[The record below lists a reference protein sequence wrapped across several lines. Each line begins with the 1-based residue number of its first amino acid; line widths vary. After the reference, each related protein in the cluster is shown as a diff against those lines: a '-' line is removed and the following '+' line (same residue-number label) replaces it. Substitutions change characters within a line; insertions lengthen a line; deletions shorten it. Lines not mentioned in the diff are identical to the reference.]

1 MDRLR
6 RLAPFALGAAAVAAA
21 AVLARRRAHEADLA
35 LLRGRVVVITGGSRG
50 LGFGLARMLAGAGA
64 LVTIAARDQDE
75 LRRAHDAL
83 VAEGLRVDTVR
94 CDVRDEHDA
103 AALLG
108 HVEEHVGPVDV
119 LINDAGAI
127 EVGSVWDQSLDDF
140 RESVETHVF
149 GPLHTM
155 RAVLPAMRARGEG
168 RIANIA
174 SIGGLIAPPHLTPY
188 AAGKFGLV
196 GLSQGF
202 AAEVAHDGI
211 SVTTVCPGLMRT
223 GSPDHAW
230 FKGRTKAEYTWFAI
244 AASMPLLS
252 TSAEAAARRI
262 VHAIARR
269 RPFLS
274 ITPLT
279 RIAQIANGLMPATTT
294 RLLALGAR
302 ALPPPRYDEG
312 GKRSGEA
319 SHSPLAPSLLTALD
333 RLAKRRYNE

>member
-6 RLAPFALGAAAVAAA
+6 RLAPIALGAAAVAAA
-21 AVLARRRAHEADLA
+21 ALLARRRAHRADLA
-35 LLRGRVVVITGGSRG
+35 RLRGRIVVITGGSRG
-50 LGFGLARMLAGAGA
+50 LGYGLARMLASGGA
-64 LVTIAARDQDE
+64 LVTIAARDAEE
-75 LRRAHDAL
+75 LRRAQQSLA
-83 VAEGLRVDTVR
+83 AEGLRVETVR

-103 AALLG
+103 ASLIA
-108 HVEEHVGPVDV
+108 HVQEHAGPVDV
-119 LINDAGAI
+119 LINDAGVI

-174 SIGGLIAPPHLTPY
+174 SLGGLVAPPHLTPY

-230 FKGRTKAEYTWFAI
+230 FKGRTKAEYTWFAL
-244 AASMPLLS
+244 AASMPLVS
-252 TSAEAAARRI
+252 TSADAAARRI
-262 VHAIARR
+262 IHAIARR
-269 RPFLS
+269 RPFLT
-274 ITPLT
+274 ITPLA
-279 RIAQIANGLMPATTT
+279 RLAHIANGVMPATTT

-302 ALPPPRYDEG
+302 ALPPPRYDDG
-312 GKRSGEA
+312 GKRSGDE

-333 RLAKRRYNE
+333 RIAKRRYNE

>member
-6 RLAPFALGAAAVAAA
+6 RFAPFALGAAAAAA
-21 AVLARRRAHEADLA
+21 TAAFARRRAHRADLER
-35 LLRGRVVVITGGSRG
+35 LRGRVIVITGGSRG
-50 LGFGLARMLAGAGA
+50 LGFALARMLAGGGA
-64 LVTIAARDQDE
+64 LVTIAARDQAA

-83 VAEGLRVDTVR
+83 AEDGLRVDAVR

-103 AALLG
+103 AALIA
-108 HVEEHVGPVDV
+108 HVEEHSGPVDV
-119 LINDAGAI
+119 LVNDAGAI
-127 EVGSVWDQSLDDF
+127 EVGSVWDQSTADF

-155 RAVLPAMRARGEG
+155 RAVLPAMRARGDG

-174 SIGGLIAPPHLTPY
+174 SIGGLVAPPHLTPY

-230 FKGRTKAEYTWFAI
+230 FKGRTRAEYAWFAV
-244 AASMPLLS
+244 AASMPGLS
-252 TSAEAAARRI
+252 TSAESAARRI
-262 VHAIARR
+262 VHAIAHR
-269 RPFLS
+269 RPYLG

-279 RIAQIANGLMPATTT
+279 RIAQIANGVMPATTT

-312 GKRSGEA
+312 GKRSGED

-333 RLAKRRYNE
+333 RIAKRRYNE